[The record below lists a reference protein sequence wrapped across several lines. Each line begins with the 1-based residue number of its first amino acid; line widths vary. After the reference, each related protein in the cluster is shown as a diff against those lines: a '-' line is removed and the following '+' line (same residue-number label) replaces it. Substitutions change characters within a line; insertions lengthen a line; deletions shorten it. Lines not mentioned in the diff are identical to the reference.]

1 MTVVNTIRHYLTYLY
16 SMGCVGKVTD
26 DSSFMKK
33 TYGEMSENEA
43 LPELGFEIVAGM
55 EISSYL
61 RSAM

>member
-1 MTVVNTIRHYLTYLY
+1 
-16 SMGCVGKVTD
+16 VGKVTD

-33 TYGEMSENEA
+33 TYGEISENEA